1 MNDRRKEFNYDAA
14 WTKKLESKEHWL
26 LYWKQQWLLTKYL
39 RQEDTIL
46 EIGLGSGFTAN
57 YLRNKNYTVTTLD
70 IDNEKKPD
78 IVANIVDYEL
88 KSNYDI
94 ILAFEVFEHF
104 HFNYLKT
111 VLQML
116 HSHCNRY
123 LLISIP
129 EYLSCF
135 FSLEFKLFWVK
146 KTFSVRRPSF
156 YKLKKISQNHH
167 WEVNSNPETKL
178 NKLMEL
184 FHDHGFKIM
193 EQSYYQDRHF
203 IALER
208 IP

>member
-1 MNDRRKEFNYDAA
+1 MNNKLKEFIYDTS
-14 WTKKLESKEHWL
+14 WTKKLESKKHWL
-26 LYWKQQWLLTKYL
+26 LYWKQQWMLDKYL
-39 RQEDTIL
+39 KREDIIL
-46 EIGLGSGFTAN
+46 EIGLGSDFTAK

-78 IVANIVDYEL
+78 IVANIVDYDL

-94 ILAFEVFEHF
+94 ILAYEVFEHF
-104 HFNYLKT
+104 HFNYLNT

-129 EYLSCF
+129 EYLSCL
-135 FSLEFKLFWVK
+135 FSLEFQLFGGK

-156 YKLKKISQNHH
+156 YKMKKMSPNHH

-178 NKLMEL
+178 ENLTEL
-184 FHDHGFKIM
+184 FHDNGFKIM
-193 EQSYYQDRHF
+193 DQSYYQDRYF
-203 IALER
+203 IVLEK
-208 IP
+208 IS

>member
-1 MNDRRKEFNYDAA
+1 MNNKLKEFKYDTS
-14 WTKKLESKEHWL
+14 WTKKLESKKHWL
-26 LYWKQQWLLTKYL
+26 LYWQQQWMLEKYL
-39 RQEDTIL
+39 KREDIIL

-78 IVANIVDYEL
+78 IVANIVDYDL

-104 HFNYLKT
+104 HFNYLNT

-135 FSLEFKLFWVK
+135 FSLEFQLFGVK

-156 YKLKKISQNHH
+156 YTMKKMSPNHH

-178 NKLMEL
+178 ENLTEL
-184 FHDHGFKIM
+184 FHDNGFKIM
-193 EQSYYQDRHF
+193 DQSYYQDRYF
-203 IALER
+203 IVLEK
-208 IP
+208 IS